1 MVLSPYFSNE
11 NLFMIILRK
20 HDDVVS
26 IDFVKFSASVMVL
39 MLDFTKIEHLKK
51 FSVSMMK
58 SVTTDFTGFSL
69 CEMCLRLEN
78 IRDTNFILFS
88 VTEMVLLYSPDR

>member
-11 NLFMIILRK
+11 NMFMIILRK

-39 MLDFTKIEHLKK
+39 MFDFTKIEH
-51 FSVSMMK
+51 
-58 SVTTDFTGFSL
+58 
-69 CEMCLRLEN
+69 
-78 IRDTNFILFS
+78 
-88 VTEMVLLYSPDR
+88 